1 MEINM
6 MKKKYKFLLR
16 LARLCFY
23 LVFFLAFIIIPTE
36 SFLDASICFT
46 RNATGLLCPTC
57 GVTRA
62 FSSIMHLNFADAYN
76 FNPIFTIMI
85 CPICVSV
92 FFQDIYIILRDFI
105 TRKDSYSLIEYL
117 FKI

>member
-1 MEINM
+1 M
-6 MKKKYKFLLR
+6 MKRNFKLILR

-23 LVFFLAFIIIPTE
+23 LAFFLAFIIIPTE
-36 SFLDASICFT
+36 TFLDASICLT

-62 FSSIMHLNFADAYN
+62 FSSIMHFNFMDAYN

-92 FFQDIYIILRDFI
+92 FFQDIYIILKDLF
-105 TRKDSYSLIEYL
+105 TRKESISLIEYL